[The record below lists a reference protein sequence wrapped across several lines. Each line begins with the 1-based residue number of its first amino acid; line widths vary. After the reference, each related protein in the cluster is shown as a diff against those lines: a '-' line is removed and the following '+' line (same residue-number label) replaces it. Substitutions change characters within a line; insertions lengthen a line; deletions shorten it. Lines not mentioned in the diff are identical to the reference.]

1 MNSGDEEKLLIHDM
15 KELIDLNKVAVTVP
29 EDVWLTSRDGAVRAD
44 AKSGLNLFA
53 LDLDAP
59 VMVET
64 DSQVV
69 MDALDKIA
77 LTL

>member
-1 MNSGDEEKLLIHDM
+1 MKKKLLIHDM

>member
-1 MNSGDEEKLLIHDM
+1 MKRKLLIHGM
-15 KELIDLNKVAVTVP
+15 KQLIDLNKVAVTVP
-29 EDVWLTSRDGAVRAD
+29 EDVWLTSKDGAVRAD

-59 VMVET
+59 VTVET

>member
-1 MNSGDEEKLLIHDM
+1 MKRKLLIHGM
-15 KELIDLNKVAVTVP
+15 KQLIDLNKVAVTVP

-59 VMVET
+59 VTVET

>member
-1 MNSGDEEKLLIHDM
+1 MKRKLLIHGM
-15 KELIDLNKVAVTVP
+15 KQLIDLNKVAVTVP
-29 EDVWLTSRDGAVRAD
+29 EDVWLTSKDGAVRAD

>member
-1 MNSGDEEKLLIHDM
+1 M

>member
-1 MNSGDEEKLLIHDM
+1 MKKKLLIHDM
-15 KELIDLNKVAVTVP
+15 KELIDLNKVDVTVP

>member
-1 MNSGDEEKLLIHDM
+1 MKKKLLIHNM

>member
-1 MNSGDEEKLLIHDM
+1 MKRKLLIHGM
-15 KELIDLNKVAVTVP
+15 KQLIDLKKVAVTVP

-59 VMVET
+59 VTVET

>member
-1 MNSGDEEKLLIHDM
+1 MKRKLLIHGM
-15 KELIDLNKVAVTVP
+15 KQLIDLNKVAVTGP
-29 EDVWLTSRDGAVRAD
+29 EDVGLTSRDGAVRAD

-59 VMVET
+59 VTVET

>member
-1 MNSGDEEKLLIHDM
+1 MKRKLLIHGM
-15 KELIDLNKVAVTVP
+15 KQLIDLNKVAVTVP
-29 EDVWLTSRDGAVRAD
+29 EDVGLTSRDGAVRAD

-59 VMVET
+59 VTVET